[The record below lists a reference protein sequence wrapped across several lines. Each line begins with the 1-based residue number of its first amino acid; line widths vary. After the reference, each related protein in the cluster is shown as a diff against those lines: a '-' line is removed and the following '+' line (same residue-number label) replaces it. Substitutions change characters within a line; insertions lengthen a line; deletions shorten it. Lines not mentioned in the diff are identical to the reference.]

1 MDQEKESRKLP
12 SRTTRSTGK
21 KNVLKSS
28 KKEPGSQPKR
38 KPSKKENRY
47 YSLSG
52 ELAVSTARVAIK
64 SEGRATLETPEMVID
79 GKGNAFGKA
88 AIEAEI
94 DGKKSLIILEARQ
107 VELILKLLGIAPY
120 EQKKASN

>member
-21 KNVLKSS
+21 KNVSKSS
-28 KKEPGSQPKR
+28 KKEPGSQR
-38 KPSKKENRY
+38 KASKKENRY